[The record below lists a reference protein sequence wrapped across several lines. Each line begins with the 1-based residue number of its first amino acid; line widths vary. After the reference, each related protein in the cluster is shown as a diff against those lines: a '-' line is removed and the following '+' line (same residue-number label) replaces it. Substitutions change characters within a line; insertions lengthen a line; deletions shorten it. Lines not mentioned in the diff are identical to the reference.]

1 MDGLEEIIFRGDA
14 PVMTAGKGGE
24 EVFLLQVANPE
35 VKVVVPKDAVKAYE
49 AELAQERGE
58 YVELEGEAVAFVEMD
73 ELPKRKNVV
82 GVKNFSKYEQVK

>member
-1 MDGLEEIIFRGDA
+1 
-14 PVMTAGKGGE
+14 MTAGKGGE